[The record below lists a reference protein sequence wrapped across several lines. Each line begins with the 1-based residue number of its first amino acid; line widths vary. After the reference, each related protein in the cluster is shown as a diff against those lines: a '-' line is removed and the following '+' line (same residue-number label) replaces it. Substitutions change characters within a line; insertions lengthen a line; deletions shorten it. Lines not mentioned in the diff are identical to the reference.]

1 MTNIEIKE
9 QIQDKIIAYFSHPSR
24 TRHVN
29 PTGNVSVDEL
39 CQIVVDCFAEDKKD
53 KKKDS
58 SRFFNHPD
66 EVYGREW
73 MDGKKC

>member
-9 QIQDKIIAYFSHPSR
+9 QIQDKIIEYFSHPSR

-29 PTGNVSVDEL
+29 PTGNVSVDDL
-39 CQIVVDCFAEDKKD
+39 CRIVVNCFAEDKNKND
-53 KKKDS
+53 A
-58 SRFFNHPD
+58 SRYHNHPE
-66 EVYGREW
+66 EVYNRAW